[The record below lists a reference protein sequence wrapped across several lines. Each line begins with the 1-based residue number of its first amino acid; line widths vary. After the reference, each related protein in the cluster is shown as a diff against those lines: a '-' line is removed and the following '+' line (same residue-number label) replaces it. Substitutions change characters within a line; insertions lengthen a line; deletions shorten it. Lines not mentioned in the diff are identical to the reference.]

1 MVARTA
7 AHVTNR
13 PMTVFLDGP
22 RMPPARGGKADALVI
37 LLHGYGSNG
46 ADLISLAPYWAKAS
60 PGAAFVS
67 PNAIEPV
74 PQAPG
79 GYQWFP
85 ISNLDPHLME
95 QGAKHA
101 AQSVDRFIDRELEKH
116 GLDESRLVLV
126 GFSQGTMMALY
137 TGLRRTR
144 PVAGILG
151 FSGVLVGRKLKDE
164 MRSKPPVLLI
174 HGDRDPTIPIAA
186 MFDSAEQLAAA
197 DHGAQWHV
205 SYGVPH
211 SIGQDG
217 LDLGGVFLASCLKT
231 KAIARATR

>member
-1 MVARTA
+1 
-7 AHVTNR
+7 
-13 PMTVFLDGP
+13 MTVFLDGP
-22 RMPPARGGKADALVI
+22 RMPPARGGKPDALVV

-46 ADLISLAPYWAKAS
+46 ADLISLAPYWAKAL

-95 QGAKHA
+95 SGARAA
-101 AQSVDRFIDRELEKH
+101 AQSVDRFIDRELEKYA
-116 GLDESRLVLV
+116 LPPNRVALV
-126 GFSQGTMMALY
+126 GFSQGTMMALHV
-137 TGLRRTR
+137 GLRREQ
-144 PVAGILG
+144 PVAAVLG
-151 FSGVLVGRKLKDE
+151 YSGVLVGGRKLKEE
-164 MRSKPPVLLI
+164 MRAKPPILLI
-174 HGDRDPTIPIAA
+174 HGDRDPTIPIPA

-197 DHGAQWHV
+197 GHGAQWHI

-211 SIGQDG
+211 SIGPDG
-217 LDLGGVFLASCLKT
+217 LELGGEFLATYLK
-231 KAIARATR
+231 KQGIVAGG

>member
-1 MVARTA
+1 
-7 AHVTNR
+7 
-13 PMTVFLDGP
+13 MTVFLDGP

-46 ADLISLAPYWAKAS
+46 ADLISLAPYWAGAL

-67 PNAIEPV
+67 PNAIESV
-74 PQAPG
+74 PQVPG

-95 QGAKHA
+95 QGAKNA
-101 AQSVDRFIDRELEKH
+101 AQSVDRFIDRELEKY

-126 GFSQGTMMALY
+126 GFSQGAMMSLY
-137 TGLRRTR
+137 VGLRRAK
-144 PVAGILG
+144 PIAGILG
-151 FSGVLVGRKLKDE
+151 FSGVLVGRNLKEE

-197 DHGAQWHV
+197 EHGAQWHV

-217 LDLGGVFLASCLKT
+217 LDLGGAFLASRLKT
-231 KAIARATR
+231 KAITPAR

>member
-1 MVARTA
+1 
-7 AHVTNR
+7 
-13 PMTVFLDGP
+13 MTVFLDGP

-37 LLHGYGSNG
+37 FLHGYGSNG
-46 ADLISLAPYWAKAS
+46 ADLISLAPYWAKTL

-74 PQAPG
+74 AQVPG

-95 QGAKHA
+95 QGAKNA

-116 GLDESRLVLV
+116 GLDETRLALI
-126 GFSQGTMMALY
+126 GFSQGTMMALH
-137 TGLRRTR
+137 TGLRRAK

-164 MRSKPPVLLI
+164 MKSKPPVLLI
-174 HGDRDPTIPIAA
+174 HGDRDPTIPISA

-205 SYGVPH
+205 SYGVAH

-217 LDLGGVFLASCLKT
+217 LDLGGAFIASCLKT
-231 KAIARATR
+231 KAIMPAAR